1 MTKTMH
7 KYFGCSCMSLRHMI
21 SVIYFPPIEEN
32 SRKDED
38 DVIYL
43 SITSE
48 NFRKNIIPQFWD
60 KFFWEQ
66 LFDKDLKVNFYYGSI
81 WKRFQIAYNYLV
93 RNKEPQGGV
102 LDCIS
107 LFSSYKE
114 DILEFL
120 SVFDDNKNKPNNSS
134 FCELENE
141 KFRLFIE
148 PSKEEGMCCGDEENE
163 FELLIFSFQL
173 KKKKGFAK
181 IWEGIKY
188 IFKNY
193 QDEFHFEITPEK
205 AYHLKRIIQKSI
217 EIHEKGDYEN

>member
-1 MTKTMH
+1 MTKTMR
-7 KYFGCSCMSLRHMI
+7 KYFGCSCGSLSHVI
-21 SVIYFPPIEEN
+21 SVVYFPSIEEN
-32 SRKDED
+32 DRSDED

-43 SITSE
+43 SIASE
-48 NFRKNIIPQFWD
+48 NFRKDIIPQFWD

-66 LFDKDLKVNFYYGSI
+66 LFDKDSKVNFYYDSI

-102 LDCIS
+102 LDCT
-107 LFSSYKE
+107 LLPSSYKE

-120 SVFDDNKNKPNNSS
+120 SVFDDNKNISNDAS

-141 KFRLFIE
+141 EFRLFIE
-148 PSKEEGMCCGDEENE
+148 PSEEAVMCCGDE
-163 FELLIFSFQL
+163 FELLTFSFQF

-205 AYHLKRIIQKSI
+205 AYHLKRIIQKTI
-217 EIHEKGDYEN
+217 EIHEKGGYEN